1 MFKKRKREEQEEI
14 ETKGITEEMIT
25 EVRKVI
31 GSEKKVSIDWV
42 KKITLYGEKI
52 IILIATKELGMRKEN
67 ETLILKEKE
76 EKES

>member
-1 MFKKRKREEQEEI
+1 LFKKRKREEQEEI

-42 KKITLYGEKI
+42 KKITLLTREILEEIVIEKLGMKIEEEKI
-52 IILIATKELGMRKEN
+52 IQE
-67 ETLILKEKE
+67 
-76 EKES
+76 